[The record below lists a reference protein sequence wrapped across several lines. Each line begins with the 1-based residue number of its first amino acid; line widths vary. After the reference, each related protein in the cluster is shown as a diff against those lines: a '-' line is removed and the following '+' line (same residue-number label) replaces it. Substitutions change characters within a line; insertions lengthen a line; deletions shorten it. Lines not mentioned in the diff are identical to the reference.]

1 MPEQIRIR
9 PVRDSAGRQLL
20 GHWETLCGYLVLP
33 CRSVVGGFA
42 QGIAIIRPQDDAP
55 FAYLA
60 NEAEAY
66 AILQADMQADMQ
78 AESAGEGA

>member
-20 GHWETLCGYLVLP
+20 GHWETRCGYLVLP
-33 CRSVVGGFA
+33 CRSVAGGFV
-42 QGIAIIRPQDDAP
+42 QGVAIIRPQDDAP

-66 AILQADMQADMQ
+66 AILQADMQA
-78 AESAGEGA
+78 EPAGEGA